1 MKRLILAL
9 LSVVVLN
16 PATAKEQVVELDIP
30 SMTCLV
36 CPITIKAALKKV
48 DGVSSV
54 ETSLTDKIAR
64 VSFDDEV
71 TDIASLEKTTAEAGY
86 PSAAKQENNNE

>member
-1 MKRLILAL
+1 MKRFVLTL

-16 PATAKEQVVELDIP
+16 PVTAKEQVVELDIP
-30 SMTCLV
+30 SMTCPV
-36 CPITIKAALKKV
+36 CPITIKAALNKV

-64 VSFDDEV
+64 VTFDDEV
-71 TDIASLEKTTAEAGY
+71 TDIASLVITTTEAGY
-86 PSAAKQENNNE
+86 PSSTKTENNNE